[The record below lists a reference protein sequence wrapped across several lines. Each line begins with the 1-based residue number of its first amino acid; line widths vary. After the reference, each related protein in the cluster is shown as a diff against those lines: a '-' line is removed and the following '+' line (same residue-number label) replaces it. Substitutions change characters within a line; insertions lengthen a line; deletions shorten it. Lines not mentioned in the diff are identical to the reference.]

1 MDMRNVYVLGV
12 PVKASMFKSR
22 GPGAVATGV
31 RECWRRRASGL
42 AYVGACA
49 VATARARA
57 RLGAPSSRESLPA
70 HRKCRR
76 PPCTT
81 PSPAVAAPWPGAHP
95 RTASKAHGCPLLRL
109 KSVFCLPFFA
119 FFVPHPT
126 SRLDF

>member
-57 RLGAPSSRESLPA
+57 TRSTEFPGVSTGASKVPEATMYHSFPGGRRAVARRTSSDRLEGAWLSFIEAQIRFLPSILRFF
-70 HRKCRR
+70 
-76 PPCTT
+76 CTT
-81 PSPAVAAPWPGAHP
+81 SHIPS
-95 RTASKAHGCPLLRL
+95 
-109 KSVFCLPFFA
+109 
-119 FFVPHPT
+119 
-126 SRLDF
+126 